1 MFCTNCGK
9 EVIEGAAFCQ
19 YCGEKL
25 EQAKVQEAPAQETL
39 PAEVQTQAV
48 VPASEG
54 ISKKSRLAAMF
65 LGIFLGRFGI
75 HNFYLRRFGRAIT
88 QLSLY
93 VLGWIIYFAGIF
105 SAVVS
110 ASSYQSAYI
119 HTPADA
125 ERAALHIAMAIP
137 PFMILAMTAGI
148 WSLVEWILIAS
159 GKAKDGNGL
168 PVKNW

>member
-39 PAEVQTQAV
+39 PVEVQTQAV

-54 ISKKSRLAAMF
+54 ISKKSRLAAML
-65 LGIFLGRFGI
+65 LGIFLGNFGV
-75 HNFYLRRFGRAIT
+75 HNFYLRRFGRAVT
-88 QLSLY
+88 QLILTVFAY
-93 VLGWIIYFAGIF
+93 TLYFAAFINLVLEKAKYA
-105 SAVVS
+105 SAF
-110 ASSYQSAYI
+110 I
-119 HTPADA
+119 PNH
-125 ERAALHIAMAIP
+125 AATVNALQGFGMVIP
-137 PFMILAMTAGI
+137 LFIMIILGVGI

-168 PVKNW
+168 PVKKW